1 MANILRRLW
10 KKWVHWYRY
19 RNKPVF
25 RIDVSYPPTMCS
37 YAKIYIKS
45 KEEHGKETTYL
56 DALCNHYNCEFGVE
70 TADICILVFN
80 DKRLYTMFMLKYGE
94 CL

>member
-1 MANILRRLW
+1 MPNTLRRLW
-10 KKWVHWYRY
+10 KKWVHWYFY
-19 RNKPVF
+19 RDKPIV
-25 RIDVSYPPTMCS
+25 RISVAEPAPSTYADVYRM
-37 YAKIYIKS
+37 S
-45 KEEHGKETTYL
+45 KEEHGNETVYL